1 MGVLKFLVWTACAV
15 GLGVFLATVDFNGR
29 TPVEYVQREWK
40 RQVQPS
46 RVERVTNSLRDALDD
61 AEDAVKRTTRQAAP
75 AAVKA
80 PAPAPA
86 PAPAAGPRERITHED
101 RAAIDRIIAQKK

>member
-1 MGVLKFLVWTACAV
+1 MGFLKFLVWTACAV
-15 GLGVFLATVDFNGR
+15 GLGVFLATVDFHGR

-61 AEDAVKRTTRQAAP
+61 AEDAVKRTTRQASP
-75 AAVKA
+75 AAMK
-80 PAPAPA
+80 APAPA

>member
-1 MGVLKFLVWTACAV
+1 MGLLKFLVWTACAV

-29 TPVEYVQREWK
+29 TPVEHVQREWK
-40 RQVQPS
+40 RQVQPN
-46 RVERVTNSLRDALDD
+46 RVERVANSLRDALDD

-86 PAPAAGPRERITHED
+86 PAAGPRERITPED